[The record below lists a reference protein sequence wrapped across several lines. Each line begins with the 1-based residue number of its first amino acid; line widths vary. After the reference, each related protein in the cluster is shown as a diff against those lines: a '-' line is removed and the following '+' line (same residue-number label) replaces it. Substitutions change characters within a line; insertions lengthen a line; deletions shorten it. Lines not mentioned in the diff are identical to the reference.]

1 MADMKTPD
9 FDDLLAAFDIP
20 DMVDPKT
27 AIESGHEDTH
37 DGQLKHPSVPHE
49 DPHDGQLK
57 HPSVP
62 HEDEAHTPSGGPD
75 VGVSVIV
82 KNVHKMDAGG
92 EEHIR
97 PEKEVQAEPTT
108 MVNHNGLHNGYLS
121 MSPNDR
127 HSKNNRADKTLRDV
141 EAHHGLAISSN
152 FVSHSTFNQFSP
164 ISSAEEFDDDDKIEV
179 DDSLDRVKQSA
190 LPCFRT
196 NPLTEPPAK
205 REEQLT
211 TKAVLADSH
220 STAKPGTKSKGDCE
234 KSKLDKNNNTLV
246 TVSLNLYD
254 SSKSRKLEE
263 EKAKETTAPRPQ
275 EGSGR
280 EAGEPCVQSVS
291 TSLSQ
296 AKQANSSAKLS
307 SCIAAI
313 AALSAKKATVS
324 DTTNSVVSESPPT
337 TQRDSS
343 TTIPTIHT
351 QREAPKE
358 AKERE
363 SPRVLVPEKSPD
375 QESTSALEVA
385 RRLQSKQPESPS
397 SPTTSE
403 DSIRGSGSPSSSPS
417 TPVIPKVRIKTIKTS
432 SGQIKRTVTRVLPSA
447 QVESDAGRLKKGSS
461 IMVSSF
467 LSSPTSSS
475 VFSSPTSTRTSSLPT
490 TTPGGGPGI
499 AMESNKQMTI
509 KPVATAFL

>member
-1 MADMKTPD
+1 MHHHTKNMGDMKTPD

-27 AIESGHEDTH
+27 AIESGHED
-37 DGQLKHPSVPHE
+37 
-49 DPHDGQLK
+49 PHDGQLK

-62 HEDEAHTPSGGPD
+62 HEDEAHTPSGAPD

-92 EEHIR
+92 EEHTR
-97 PEKEVQAEPTT
+97 PEEVVQADPTT
-108 MVNHNGLHNGYLS
+108 MVNHNGLQNGYLS
-121 MSPNDR
+121 MSPNHR
-127 HSKNNRADKTLRDV
+127 YSKNNGADKTLRDV

-152 FVSHSTFNQFSP
+152 FISHSTFNQFSP

-190 LPCFRT
+190 LPFFRT

-220 STAKPGTKSKGDCE
+220 STAKPANKSNGDCD
-234 KSKLDKNNNTLV
+234 KSKLDKNNNKTLV

-263 EKAKETTAPRPQ
+263 EKAKETTAPRTQ
-275 EGSGR
+275 EGPER
-280 EAGEPCVQSVS
+280 EAGEPCVQAVS

-296 AKQANSSAKLS
+296 TKQANSSAKLS

-337 TQRDSS
+337 TQRDSF
-343 TTIPTIHT
+343 TTIPDIHT

-363 SPRVLVPEKSPD
+363 SPRDLVPEKPPD
-375 QESTSALEVA
+375 QESPSALEVW
-385 RRLQSKQPESPS
+385 
-397 SPTTSE
+397 
-403 DSIRGSGSPSSSPS
+403 I
-417 TPVIPKVRIKTIKTS
+417 VY
-432 SGQIKRTVTRVLPSA
+432 
-447 QVESDAGRLKKGSS
+447 
-461 IMVSSF
+461 M
-467 LSSPTSSS
+467 SS
-475 VFSSPTSTRTSSLPT
+475 V
-490 TTPGGGPGI
+490 
-499 AMESNKQMTI
+499 
-509 KPVATAFL
+509 